1 MIQVKSYTDLGYNF
15 SEILRYANA
24 DEKSL
29 PILSECIKEAENVL
43 SYKVCYGDFPVKIDG
58 DTVITPVFSAKSS
71 ALAKNL
77 SGCEKVL
84 VFGATIGIG
93 FDRLIARG
101 EYYSPEEARITELKN
116 EYDAQ
121 DECSS
126 PEEWF
131 DKWCNKAIDKEL
143 VSFAYKQDYE
153 NHRYVKRI
161 TAIEEDYE
169 NGKIDIWTAIYAVRE
184 TRGEAV
190 ESANVSWLEK

>member
-1 MIQVKSYTDLGYNF
+1 MKKSKLVISTTIIILAVAAIALGVFTATLAYSNYQ
-15 SEILRYANA
+15 LQ
-24 DEKSL
+24 
-29 PILSECIKEAENVL
+29 AE
-43 SYKVCYGDFPVKIDG
+43 
-58 DTVITPVFSAKSS
+58 
-71 ALAKNL
+71 
-77 SGCEKVL
+77 
-84 VFGATIGIG
+84 